1 MRLKPLQRALYR
13 SFKSIIIRLAS
24 LLDIHGSYHC
34 VRAPI
39 VVSPLLDRGR
49 DLASIRLKL
58 VLVVLLT
65 VVFGD
70 NAIVV
75 RSEEDRLGF
84 SAKRFCLG

>member
-24 LLDIHGSYHC
+24 LLDIHSSYHC

-39 VVSPLLDRGR
+39 VISPLLNYGR

-65 VVFGD
+65 VCALRRC
-70 NAIVV
+70 NAGGYF
-75 RSEEDRLGF
+75 RLKCA
-84 SAKRFCLG
+84 S